1 MELGAGA
8 RRELPAARCRVTLA
22 ALSMESMRVLAL
34 VLSLLVGT
42 YTSAADQ
49 ASIERQK
56 IDYLIS
62 SVETLQGARFIR
74 NDKSYN
80 AHAAA
85 DHLRLK
91 LRMAG
96 SRIVTADDF
105 IRLCASVSSISGLP
119 YQIRFADGQVVSAES
134 FLRQKLVDFAHE
146 DQEQPESPQLR

>member
-1 MELGAGA
+1 VEPGAGA
-8 RRELPAARCRVTLA
+8 RRELPAARCHE
-22 ALSMESMRVLAL
+22 ALPALGMESMRVLAL
-34 VLSLLVGT
+34 VLSILLGS
-42 YTSAADQ
+42 YASAAGQ
-49 ASIERQK
+49 PSVERQK

-74 NDKSYN
+74 NDKSYD

-96 SRIVTADDF
+96 SRIVTAEDF

-119 YQIRFADGQVVSAES
+119 YQIRFADGQVVPAET
-134 FLRQKLVDFAHE
+134 FLRQKLVDFAHD